1 VTLNDNGVLAN
12 DTDIDDDLDA
22 ILVSGPS
29 FGTLTL
35 DEETGTFTYTP
46 NTGFSGTDT
55 FTYKASDD
63 DGAESN
69 VATVTITVTP
79 ASAGSVYLI
88 PDACNPGKTA
98 LIVNGTPGAD
108 NISISPA
115 TGGVK
120 VSFGGV
126 SPGLDEANT
135 SPERAKE
142 AMHHRSHFADWRPV
156 NARSNY
162 LLPFN
167 PENGDCPREGEMAQT
182 ADVDDSSMVRPE
194 AGSHQASDGF
204 LVFDDPRSS
213 SVNTTA
219 ATTIRMP
226 NHTQSDMP
234 VTSGSLTFPS
244 AATLRM

>member
-1 VTLNDNGVLAN
+1 MTLNDNGVLAN

-98 LIVNGTPGAD
+98 LIVKRHTRRGQHLHLPGD
-108 NISISPA
+108 RR
-115 TGGVK
+115 GQ
-120 VSFGGV
+120 
-126 SPGLDEANT
+126 GLL
-135 SPERAKE
+135 R
-142 AMHHRSHFADWRPV
+142 RRQ
-156 NARSNY
+156 
-162 LLPFN
+162 
-167 PENGDCPREGEMAQT
+167 PRVG
-182 ADVDDSSMVRPE
+182 
-194 AGSHQASDGF
+194 
-204 LVFDDPRSS
+204 
-213 SVNTTA
+213 
-219 ATTIRMP
+219 
-226 NHTQSDMP
+226 
-234 VTSGSLTFPS
+234 
-244 AATLRM
+244 